1 MYAII
6 ETGGKQYRVEEGKP
20 LVCEKLLGDTG
31 ATVTFD
37 KVLFVSQDKGD
48 EGRAMQVGAPYLD
61 KAKVTA
67 KILEQTKGEK
77 ILIFK
82 YKPKKRYRRKTGH
95 RQQLTKLIVEAIS
108 IP

>member
-20 LVCEKLLGDTG
+20 LVCEKLLGDPGT
-31 ATVTFD
+31 AVTFD
-37 KVLFVSQDKGD
+37 KVLFVSQDKGG
-48 EGRAMQVGAPYLD
+48 EGRAMQVGTPYLD

-67 KILEQTKGEK
+67 KILEQAKGEK
-77 ILIFK
+77 VLIFK

-108 IP
+108 I

>member
-20 LVCEKLLGDTG
+20 LLCEKLLGDPG
-31 ATVTFD
+31 STVTFD
-37 KVLFVSQDKGD
+37 KVLFLSQDKDDG
-48 EGRAMQVGAPYLD
+48 GRATQIGTPYLT

-67 KILEQTKGEK
+67 KVLEHTKGEK
-77 ILIFK
+77 VLIFK

-95 RQQLTKLIVEAIS
+95 RQQYTKLIVEAIQYN
-108 IP
+108 

>member
-20 LVCEKLLGDTG
+20 LVCEKLLGDPG
-31 ATVTFD
+31 SIITFD
-37 KVLFVSQDKGD
+37 KVLFLSKDKD
-48 EGRAMQVGAPYLD
+48 DNGRSTQVGAPYLA

-67 KILEQTKGEK
+67 KILEHIKGEK
-77 ILIFK
+77 LLIFK

-95 RQQLTKLIVEAIS
+95 RQPHTKLIVEAIS
-108 IP
+108 I